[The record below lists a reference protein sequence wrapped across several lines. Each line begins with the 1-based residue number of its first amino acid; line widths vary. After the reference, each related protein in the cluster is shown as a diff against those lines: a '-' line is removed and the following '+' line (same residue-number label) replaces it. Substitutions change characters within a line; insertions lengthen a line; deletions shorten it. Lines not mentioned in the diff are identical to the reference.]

1 MRTNKLS
8 KTLVLIAFF
17 FLLATSTF
25 ADEKPILIK
34 GGTIVPVTKPIIKKG
49 DILIKDGK
57 IVQMGRRIKAP
68 RGARVIDARGLY
80 IYPGMI
86 DAYSSLGMVEV
97 GSVSA
102 TVDTNETTKKITP
115 FLSVLDAIDPDSA
128 PIGVTRVNGITTA
141 LVSPGAANPIAGKAA
156 VIDLAGRTVDE
167 MVLAP
172 DVAMIFSF
180 TKGSRGY
187 GSRGRGGYPSTRMG
201 IAALIRQTLIDAEDY
216 LKKIE
221 TWEKRGKKGP
231 KPPRNTTYEALI
243 PVLKGE
249 MPVIANVREAREIRV
264 ALEIADAFHLK
275 LILLNAN
282 ECDKMIEKIKERNIP
297 ILLGNIFTNPDETQ
311 PYDFYYK
318 LPLRLYRNGIKFA
331 IFVGGAHS
339 VRNLPYSAAVAVAYG
354 LPYEEGLKSITI
366 YPAEILGIAD
376 KVGSIEKGKIANLV
390 VWTGDPLQVRSRV
403 KHLIIKGKL
412 VPLTNHDTELRDRY
426 LHLYKHLKIKLH

>member
-1 MRTNKLS
+1 
-8 KTLVLIAFF
+8 
-17 FLLATSTF
+17 
-25 ADEKPILIK
+25 
-34 GGTIVPVTKPIIKKG
+34 
-49 DILIKDGK
+49 
-57 IVQMGRRIKAP
+57 
-68 RGARVIDARGLY
+68 
-80 IYPGMI
+80 
-86 DAYSSLGMVEV
+86 
-97 GSVSA
+97 
-102 TVDTNETTKKITP
+102 
-115 FLSVLDAIDPDSA
+115 
-128 PIGVTRVNGITTA
+128 
-141 LVSPGAANPIAGKAA
+141 
-156 VIDLAGRTVDE
+156 
-167 MVLAP
+167 
-172 DVAMIFSF
+172 
-180 TKGSRGY
+180 
-187 GSRGRGGYPSTRMG
+187 
-201 IAALIRQTLIDAEDY
+201 
-216 LKKIE
+216 
-221 TWEKRGKKGP
+221 
-231 KPPRNTTYEALI
+231 
-243 PVLKGE
+243 

-426 LHLYKHLKIKLH
+426 LYLYKHLKIKLH